1 MAPHTRLNLIM
12 DDRHQGKCCS
22 GSDGVKGL
30 LTHPDAAQPENI
42 LVISSPDSYPHVQLA
57 DFGMAFA
64 SANQETERVDQAGE
78 RQHIPWG
85 RSASVGGTVHYL
97 SPDALL
103 AKTKHTCYD
112 PFAVGDVSAIACLNF
127 ALTFGFSTARC
138 LVHRSDDLCKRLS
151 VRLAFPCASI

>member
-1 MAPHTRLNLIM
+1 M
-12 DDRHQGKCCS
+12 DYRHQGECSS
-22 GSDGVKGL
+22 GSDGERSML
-30 LTHPDAAQPENI
+30 IRPDAIQPENI

-78 RQHIPWG
+78 RQHIPRG

-112 PFAVGDVSAIACLNF
+112 PFAVGDVSAIACLYF
-127 ALTFGFSTARC
+127 TLTFGFSTARC
-138 LVHRSDDLCKRLS
+138 LVHRSDDLCKCLS
-151 VRLAFPCASI
+151 VRLAFLCASV